1 MRCLVKSFNER
12 NPPEMLV
19 NPFVN
24 SCTALALHQS
34 TYKEKTTLFIL
45 PVIYWRKVRITSSRH
60 DPYELGYTRVTLA
73 VTMGCNGES
82 RSESLK
88 AVLVQ
93 IALCKSRA

>member
-12 NPPEMLV
+12 NPPEMLA
-19 NPFVN
+19 NLSLLTKN
-24 SCTALALHQS
+24 RES
-34 TYKEKTTLFIL
+34 TTLFIL

-93 IALCKSRA
+93 IALCNSRA

>member
-19 NPFVN
+19 NLFVI
-24 SCTALALHQS
+24 QGEIF
-34 TYKEKTTLFIL
+34 YKENTTLFIL

-93 IALCKSRA
+93 IALCNSRA